1 MPDLRHLEYLVAIAE
16 EGTFSAAA
24 ETLHIT
30 QPALTRM
37 MQRLEEELRL
47 ELFER
52 TKNRAELNDAGKLAV
67 ECAKTVLESARQM
80 TDRMDRY
87 RRSLTTL
94 AVGFCAPGPT
104 FPLIPRLTALY
115 PEMTISSV
123 LHPADTLREELR
135 NGTFQ
140 MIALS
145 HPWQEEDILCRS
157 YVKENLM
164 VSLPR
169 THPLADRK
177 ELQISD
183 LAGLTMLLSSG
194 LGIWQELHDKKMENV
209 QFIVQNDRK
218 ALNELIFASE
228 IPNFVTNLSV
238 QYHISAVPENR
249 IAIPLTDPEATVQF
263 WLCVRKK
270 YKNMLD
276 NVTEGYSNGIIRND
290 STSGILPGARN
301 NRNWR

>member
-1 MPDLRHLEYLVAIAE
+1 MPELRHLEYLVAVAE

-52 TKNRAELNDAGKLAV
+52 TKNRAELNEAGKLAV
-67 ECAKTVLESARQM
+67 ECAKTVLESAAQM
-80 TDRMDRY
+80 IDRMERY

-94 AVGFCAPGPT
+94 MIGSCAPGPT
-104 FPLIPRLTALY
+104 FTLIPRLTALH

-123 LHPADTLREELR
+123 LHPEDVLREELL

-145 HPWQEEDILCRS
+145 HPWQEKNVLCRS
-157 YVKENLM
+157 YVRESLM

-169 THPLADRK
+169 THPLAERR

-183 LAGLTMLLSSG
+183 LEGLTMLLSSG
-194 LGIWQELHDKKMENV
+194 LGIWQELHEKKMKNV
-209 QFIVQNDRK
+209 HFIVQNDRK
-218 ALNELIFASE
+218 ALHELIAASD
-228 IPNFVTNLSV
+228 IPNFVTNLSS
-238 QYHISAVPENR
+238 QYISFVPDNR
-249 IAIPLTDPEATVQF
+249 VAIPLKDPEATVQF
-263 WLCVRKK
+263 YLCAGKK
-270 YKNMLD
+270 YQKLLD
-276 NVTEGYSNGIIRND
+276 SVTDEF
-290 STSGILPGARN
+290 
-301 NRNWR
+301 

>member
-24 ETLHIT
+24 EALHIT

-37 MQRLEEELRL
+37 MQRMEEELGL
-47 ELFER
+47 ALFER
-52 TKNRAELNDAGKLAV
+52 TKNRAELNEAGKLAV
-67 ECAKTVLESARQM
+67 ECAKTVLESAAQM
-80 TDRMDRY
+80 ADRMERY

-94 AVGFCAPGPT
+94 AVGSCAPGPT

-123 LHPADTLREELR
+123 LHPEDTLRGELR
-135 NGTFQ
+135 SGTFQ

-145 HPWQEEDILCRS
+145 HPWQEEDILCRP

-164 VSLPR
+164 VSLPC

-183 LAGLTMLLSSG
+183 LSGLTMLLSSG
-194 LGIWQELHDKKMENV
+194 LGIWQELHNKKMKDV
-209 QFIVQNDRK
+209 RFIVQSDRK
-218 ALNELIFASE
+218 ILNELIAVSD
-228 IPNFVTNLSV
+228 IPNFVTNLSR
-238 QYHISAVPENR
+238 QYHISTVSENR
-249 IAIPLTDPEATVQF
+249 VAIPLTDPEATVQF
-263 WLCVRKK
+263 YLCVRKK
-270 YKNMLD
+270 NKIMLD
-276 NVTEGYSNGIIRND
+276 NVTEG
-290 STSGILPGARN
+290 L
-301 NRNWR
+301 